1 MARGINRVT
10 LVGNVG
16 GDPEVRYTADGKAV
30 ANITLATSETW
41 KDKQTGQQKERTE
54 WHRVVFFGRLAEIVG
69 EYVGKGTLLF
79 VEGSLRTRKWKDKD
93 GNDQYTT
100 EVSVDFDG
108 TMQVLARGRAK
119 EGDNPPPVDDMDDIP
134 D

>member
-30 ANITLATSETW
+30 ANITLATTETW
-41 KDKQTGQQKERTE
+41 KDKQSGQQKERTE

-69 EYVGKGTLLF
+69 EYVGKGTLLY
-79 VEGSLRTRKWKDKD
+79 VEGSLRTRKWQDKD

-100 EVSVDFDG
+100 EVSVDYDG

-119 EGDNPPPVDDMDDIP
+119 DGGNPPPVDDMDDIP

>member
-69 EYVGKGTLLF
+69 EYVGKGTLLY

-100 EVSVDFDG
+100 EVSVDYDG

-119 EGDNPPPVDDMDDIP
+119 DGGNPPPVDDMDDIP

>member
-79 VEGSLRTRKWKDKD
+79 VEGSLRTRKWKDKE

-108 TMQVLARGRAK
+108 NMLVLARGRAK

>member
-30 ANITLATSETW
+30 ANITLATGETW

-79 VEGSLRTRKWKDKD
+79 VEGSLRTRKWKDKE

>member
-30 ANITLATSETW
+30 ANITLATTETW
-41 KDKQTGQQKERTE
+41 KDKQSGQQKERTE

-69 EYVGKGTLLF
+69 EYVGKGTLLY

-100 EVSVDFDG
+100 EVSVDYDG

-119 EGDNPPPVDDMDDIP
+119 DGGNPPPVDDMDDIP

>member
-16 GDPEVRYTADGKAV
+16 GDPEVCYTADGKAV

-79 VEGSLRTRKWKDKD
+79 VEGSLRTRKWKDKE

>member
-30 ANITLATSETW
+30 ANITLATTETW
-41 KDKQTGQQKERTE
+41 KDKQSGQQKERTE
-54 WHRVVFFGRLAEIVG
+54 WHRVVFFSRLAEIVG
-69 EYVGKGTLLF
+69 EYVGKGTLLY

-100 EVSVDFDG
+100 EVSVDYDG

-119 EGDNPPPVDDMDDIP
+119 DGGNPPPVDDMDDIP

>member
-10 LVGNVG
+10 LMGNVG

-79 VEGSLRTRKWKDKD
+79 VEGSLRTRKWKDKE

>member
-69 EYVGKGTLLF
+69 EYVGKGTQLF
-79 VEGSLRTRKWKDKD
+79 VEGRLRTRKWKDKE

>member
-16 GDPEVRYTADGKAV
+16 GDPEVRYTADGRAV

-79 VEGSLRTRKWKDKD
+79 VEGSLRTRKWKDKE

>member
-79 VEGSLRTRKWKDKD
+79 VEGSLRTRKWKDKE

-119 EGDNPPPVDDMDDIP
+119 EGDNPPPVADMDDIP

>member
-1 MARGINRVT
+1 MAGGINRVT

-79 VEGSLRTRKWKDKD
+79 VEGSLRTRKWKDKE

>member
-1 MARGINRVT
+1 
-10 LVGNVG
+10 
-16 GDPEVRYTADGKAV
+16 
-30 ANITLATSETW
+30 TW

-79 VEGSLRTRKWKDKD
+79 VEGSLRTRKWKDKE

>member
-54 WHRVVFFGRLAEIVG
+54 RHRVVFFGRLAEIVG

-79 VEGSLRTRKWKDKD
+79 VEGSLRTRKWKDKE

>member
-1 MARGINRVT
+1 M
-10 LVGNVG
+10 
-16 GDPEVRYTADGKAV
+16 
-30 ANITLATSETW
+30 
-41 KDKQTGQQKERTE
+41 
-54 WHRVVFFGRLAEIVG
+54 
-69 EYVGKGTLLF
+69 LF
-79 VEGSLRTRKWKDKD
+79 VEGSLRTRKWKVKE

>member
-30 ANITLATSETW
+30 ANITLATTETW
-41 KDKQTGQQKERTE
+41 KDKQSGQQKERTE

-69 EYVGKGTLLF
+69 STSERDAAVCRGQPENPE
-79 VEGSLRTRKWKDKD
+79 VER
-93 GNDQYTT
+93 Q
-100 EVSVDFDG
+100 
-108 TMQVLARGRAK
+108 GR
-119 EGDNPPPVDDMDDIP
+119 
-134 D
+134 

>member
-30 ANITLATSETW
+30 ANITLATTETW
-41 KDKQTGQQKERTE
+41 KDKQSGQQKERTE

-69 EYVGKGTLLF
+69 EYVGKGTLLY
-79 VEGSLRTRKWKDKD
+79 VEGSLRTRKWKDKE

>member
-100 EVSVDFDG
+100 EVSVDYDG

-119 EGDNPPPVDDMDDIP
+119 DGGNPPPVDDMDDIP

>member
-41 KDKQTGQQKERTE
+41 KDKQSGQQKERTE

-69 EYVGKGTLLF
+69 EYVGKGTLLY

-100 EVSVDFDG
+100 EVSVDYDG

-119 EGDNPPPVDDMDDIP
+119 DGGNPPPVDDMDDIP

>member
-79 VEGSLRTRKWKDKD
+79 VEGSLRTRKWKDKE

-100 EVSVDFDG
+100 EVSVDYDG

>member
-79 VEGSLRTRKWKDKD
+79 VEGSLRTRKWKDKE

-108 TMQVLARGRAK
+108 IMQVLARGRAK

>member
-79 VEGSLRTRKWKDKD
+79 VEGSLRTRKW
-93 GNDQYTT
+93 
-100 EVSVDFDG
+100 
-108 TMQVLARGRAK
+108 
-119 EGDNPPPVDDMDDIP
+119 
-134 D
+134 

>member
-30 ANITLATSETW
+30 ANITLATTETW
-41 KDKQTGQQKERTE
+41 KDKQSGQQKERTE

-69 EYVGKGTLLF
+69 EYVGKGTLLY

-100 EVSVDFDG
+100 EVSVDLDG

>member
-79 VEGSLRTRKWKDKD
+79 VEGSLRTRKWKDKE

>member
-79 VEGSLRTRKWKDKD
+79 VEGSLRTRKWKDKE

-119 EGDNPPPVDDMDDIP
+119 EEDNPPPVDDMDDIP

>member
-93 GNDQYTT
+93 GNDQYRT
-100 EVSVDFDG
+100 EVSVDYDG

-119 EGDNPPPVDDMDDIP
+119 DGGNPPPVDDMDDIP

>member
-30 ANITLATSETW
+30 ANITPATSETW

-79 VEGSLRTRKWKDKD
+79 VEGSLRTRKWKDKE

>member
-30 ANITLATSETW
+30 ANITLATTETW
-41 KDKQTGQQKERTE
+41 KDKQSGQQKERTE

-69 EYVGKGTLLF
+69 EYVGKGTLLY
-79 VEGSLRTRKWKDKD
+79 VEGSLRARKWKDKD

-100 EVSVDFDG
+100 EVSVDYDG

-119 EGDNPPPVDDMDDIP
+119 DGGNPPPVDDMDDIP